1 MSKNSLMKNLGIWGQ
16 RIENGLLV
24 LLLTSMII
32 LASAQ
37 IFLRNF
43 LNSGITIGD
52 ELLRIMVL
60 WLAMLGALAAS
71 RDQRH
76 IAIDA
81 LTRHLSPR
89 LGRAVAL
96 FVCLFVAAV
105 CGFISR
111 ASFLWVMDAY
121 TCAYM
126 PRCEDTV
133 LGGQPGW
140 IYYAILPIG
149 FGLMSWRYL
158 THASRHIRI
167 LLGKA
172 DSDDSV

>member
-1 MSKNSLMKNLGIWGQ
+1 MSSIPLIKNLGVWGR

-24 LLLTSMII
+24 LLLTSMIF

-43 LNSGITIGD
+43 LDSGITIGD
-52 ELLRIMVL
+52 ELLRILVL
-60 WLAMLGALAAS
+60 WLAILGALAAS

-89 LGRAVAL
+89 LGMLAAL
-96 FVCLFVAAV
+96 FICVFVAVV
-105 CGFISR
+105 CGFISH
-111 ASFLWVMDAY
+111 ASFLFVRGAY
-121 TCAYM
+121 IAN
-126 PRCEDTV
+126 ESV
-133 LGGQPGW
+133 LGGQPAW
-140 IYYAILPIG
+140 VFQAILPIG

-158 THASRHIRI
+158 THAARSIRI

-172 DSDDSV
+172 DSDDPV

>member
-1 MSKNSLMKNLGIWGQ
+1 MSNKSLIKNLGAWGQ

-24 LLLTSMII
+24 LILTSMIL
-32 LASAQ
+32 LASTQ
-37 IFLRNF
+37 ILLRNF

-52 ELLRIMVL
+52 ELLRILVL

-89 LGRAVAL
+89 LGMLAAL
-96 FVCLFVAAV
+96 FVSVFVALV
-105 CGFISR
+105 CGFICH
-111 ASFLWVMDAY
+111 ASFLLVKDAY
-121 TCAYM
+121 TYH
-126 PRCEDTV
+126 DTV
-133 LGGQPGW
+133 LGGQPAW
-140 IYYAILPIG
+140 VYQSILPIG

-158 THASRHIRI
+158 THTATRIRI

-172 DSDDSV
+172 GPDDPV

>member
-24 LLLTSMII
+24 LLLTAMIL
-32 LASAQ
+32 LASTQ

-43 LNSGITIGD
+43 LDSGFTIGD

-60 WLAMLGALAAS
+60 WLAILGALAAS

-81 LTRHLSPR
+81 LTRHFSPR
-89 LGRAVAL
+89 VTMAVAL
-96 FVCLFVAAV
+96 FVCVFVAIV
-105 CGFISR
+105 CGFICR
-111 ASFLWVMDAY
+111 ASFLLVKDAY
-121 TCAYM
+121 TYK
-126 PRCEDTV
+126 DTV
-133 LGGQPGW
+133 LGGQPAW
-140 IYYAILPIG
+140 IYQAILPIG

-158 THASRHIRI
+158 MHAARRLQI

>member
-1 MSKNSLMKNLGIWGQ
+1 VSRISFVKNLGVWGR

-24 LLLTSMII
+24 LLLTSMIL

-52 ELLRIMVL
+52 ELLRILVL

-76 IAIDA
+76 ISIDA
-81 LTRHLSPR
+81 LTRHFSPKVG
-89 LGRAVAL
+89 LVVAL
-96 FVCLFVAAV
+96 FVSIFVAIV
-105 CGFISR
+105 CGFICR
-111 ASFLWVMDAY
+111 ASFLLVIDAY
-121 TCAYM
+121 TY
-126 PRCEDTV
+126 PDTV
-133 LGGQPGW
+133 LGGRPAWVFQT
-140 IYYAILPIG
+140 ILPIG

-158 THASRHIRI
+158 THAARRVRI

-172 DSDDSV
+172 DPDDSV

>member
-1 MSKNSLMKNLGIWGQ
+1 MSKISLMKILGIWGQ

-43 LNSGITIGD
+43 LDSGITIGD

-60 WLAMLGALAAS
+60 WLAILGALAAS

-81 LTRHLSPR
+81 LTRHFSPR
-89 LGRAVAL
+89 VTMAVAL
-96 FVCLFVAAV
+96 FVCVFVAIV
-105 CGFISR
+105 CGFICR
-111 ASFLWVMDAY
+111 ASFLLVKDAY
-121 TCAYM
+121 TYQ
-126 PRCEDTV
+126 DTV
-133 LGGQPGW
+133 LGGQPAW
-140 IYYAILPIG
+140 VYQSILPIG

-158 THASRHIRI
+158 IHSARRVRLI
-167 LLGKA
+167 LGKA
-172 DSDDSV
+172 ESDDSV

>member
-1 MSKNSLMKNLGIWGQ
+1 MSKNSLMNNLEIWGQ

-24 LLLTSMII
+24 LVLTSMII

-43 LNSGITIGD
+43 LDSGITIGD

-81 LTRHLSPR
+81 LTRFFSTR
-89 LGRAVAL
+89 LAMLVAL
-96 FVCLFVAAV
+96 FVCVFVAVV
-105 CGFISR
+105 CGFICR
-111 ASFLWVMDAY
+111 ASFLLVKDAFIY
-121 TCAYM
+121 H
-126 PRCEDTV
+126 DTV
-133 LGGQPGW
+133 LGGQPAW
-140 IYYAILPIG
+140 VYQSILPIG

-158 THASRHIRI
+158 IHAARR
-167 LLGKA
+167 LRLMLGKA
-172 DSDDSV
+172 ESDDSV

>member
-1 MSKNSLMKNLGIWGQ
+1 VSSIPLIKNLGGWGR

-24 LLLTSMII
+24 LLLTSMIL

-43 LNSGITIGD
+43 LDSGITIGD
-52 ELLRIMVL
+52 ELLRILVL
-60 WLAMLGALAAS
+60 WLAILGALAAS

-81 LTRHLSPR
+81 LTRHFSPK
-89 LGRAVAL
+89 LALLAAL
-96 FVCLFVAAV
+96 FICVFVAVV
-105 CGFISR
+105 CGFISH
-111 ASFLWVMDAY
+111 ASFVFVRGAY
-121 TCAYM
+121 IAN
-126 PRCEDTV
+126 ESV
-133 LGGQPGW
+133 LGGQPAW
-140 IYYAILPIG
+140 VFQAILPIG

-158 THASRHIRI
+158 THAARRIRI

-172 DSDDSV
+172 DPNDSV

>member
-1 MSKNSLMKNLGIWGQ
+1 MKILGIWGQ

-24 LLLTSMII
+24 LLLTSMIF

-43 LNSGITIGD
+43 LDSGITIGD

-81 LTRHLSPR
+81 LTRHFSPR
-89 LGRAVAL
+89 LAMLVAL
-96 FVCLFVAAV
+96 FVCVFVAAV
-105 CGFISR
+105 CGLICR
-111 ASFLWVMDAY
+111 ASFLLVKDAY
-121 TCAYM
+121 TYQ
-126 PRCEDTV
+126 DTV
-133 LGGQPGW
+133 LGGQPAW
-140 IYYAILPIG
+140 VYQSILPIG

-158 THASRHIRI
+158 IHAARRVRLI
-167 LLGKA
+167 LGKA
-172 DSDDSV
+172 ESDDSV